1 MELIFEIRFEYVR
14 LLNFL
19 FSFSFFRILFSSLGH
34 RAIIAAYFLHE
45 TERFSSLPDD
55 KCY

>member
-1 MELIFEIRFEYVR
+1 MELIFEIRFEYGEIVE
-14 LLNFL
+14 
-19 FSFSFFRILFSSLGH
+19 FSFFFFRILFSSLGH